1 MVHSFPTRRSSELRA
16 GHAEH
21 VAQHPQERGVAVDID
36 HPIDAVD
43 LDCGGH
49 SHLHAIRVP
58 DTNVIYRVRPRRCFQ
73 RLFFA
78 EPLLML
84 RPTTPSNSHCTG
96 VSANRFGRVL
106 PTISPTSSMTLSF
119 SIRRIVIS
127 DSTGCDTQMPSSV
140 TANLLDDGVVDTL
153 VSVGATSSVHTSV
166 SINASD
172 SARIPRAAHRRPA
185 LREACQQ
192 TRVTDDDGNRLQR
205 YGWRGTSGN
214 CRMSSSVPLFSR
226 TPPSRPQADTK
237 V

>member
-1 MVHSFPTRRSSELRA
+1 LHRCVGEPVRPGASND
-16 GHAEH
+16 
-21 VAQHPQERGVAVDID
+21 Q
-36 HPIDAVD
+36 
-43 LDCGGH
+43 
-49 SHLHAIRVP
+49 SHLQH
-58 DTNVIYRVRPRRCFQ
+58 DSFFLYSKNC
-73 RLFFA
+73 RL
-78 EPLLML
+78 
-84 RPTTPSNSHCTG
+84 R
-96 VSANRFGRVL
+96 
-106 PTISPTSSMTLSF
+106 
-119 SIRRIVIS
+119 IS
-127 DSTGCDTQMPSSV
+127 DSIECDTQMPSRV

-226 TPPSRPQADTK
+226 TPPSRPQTDTK